1 MLVCFRFDWY
11 QSDKTVS
18 VVVYSKWP
26 HITKEH
32 VIVDL
37 RDKQLQVTLHVKQS
51 VYTAHIGKDGQPC
64 AESENWVNF
73 VSQYDMVALGWE
85 SRQELAVHCFL
96 SDNVL

>member
-1 MLVCFRFDWY
+1 MEKLGVKMHILGEKRQTVLVCFRFDWY

-26 HITKEH
+26 QITREH

-51 VYTAHIGKDGQPC
+51 VYTAHIGKDG
-64 AESENWVNF
+64 
-73 VSQYDMVALGWE
+73 
-85 SRQELAVHCFL
+85 
-96 SDNVL
+96 